1 MPTLS
6 SILVQRGA
14 VSMRA
19 IEDAIARQVLHGGDL
34 PTNLLELN
42 VVREDLLASALG
54 EHTGLPAV
62 KAGRIDAP
70 PASTLRLLPAELA
83 HKHGLFPLS
92 VDGRTLVVAAAEP
105 IPQAIADDLS
115 FALDLAL
122 DARAALPVRIRQAL
136 AEHYGIPLDRRFTK
150 LIAKLDGYPDA
161 RRTHTSAPP
170 PSQAVLPMKLPR
182 PVSIPVPSFGTGVA
196 DHARLHE
203 SVSPKTKTPS
213 EAPKETLWTA
223 PAIPKGPSVP
233 QDLAPA
239 PQADRPPETIR
250 GFSPPPPAPGKAP
263 PPAAIP
269 DKTSPSGSKAL
280 VSWIKQTLHDGGAR
294 SLPPTRSPQTPSGK
308 APLPAPPVP
317 KQPSAKPKVLAAAI
331 EKAAVRKTSTS
342 LPAVR
347 RKGPFT
353 AAMVERELEEAAS
366 SDAVLSTVFAFAQ
379 QFFEYSALFVLH
391 GDLAEGRD
399 AAGPGSDRTKVVGL
413 GVPMDLPSSLAT
425 VRGRRAPLIAP
436 LSAEG
441 IDAEL
446 ARDLGRPL
454 AIKRAIA
461 LLPVTVKNRVVA
473 ILYGD
478 DGEIPIDLSTVG
490 DVISCLGLASSAL
503 ARIALQKKL
512 SSKAGEALLAEV
524 RAPRVAPSAP
534 AAIQEAPAPV
544 HTEEAVEA
552 PSPPEEPAPL
562 HEVPPSQAV
571 TVRPTG
577 DEQEVEVAPLEAP
590 PQAFIEEPQ
599 PIFEEPQRASEE
611 EGQSPVEE
619 PPRAFIEE
627 PPQASPEEPPRA
639 FIEEPPRAFIEEEP
653 SQPLIAG
660 DAAIERTNAD
670 AIDVVVEAPLEELAD
685 EPTLVAAAG
694 KTPPLPD
701 PVLIEAPSVQPVEL
715 SEGDMVTD
723 ETTDEG
729 IDVALYHALKTP
741 VGGIEGSAAKSD
753 AELTTE
759 IARHVADQ
767 AAVDA
772 HRSIEVGTAA
782 GDPADQGPQ
791 RAHTSPGIGALGAL
805 SALLADTVPPP
816 PPEEGIHEEATQP
829 VVEDPATIPLY
840 ARRTVEVDEVSDDA
854 IVPFDSGDAQRFGG
868 AKAPPNPA
876 GADALGGKA
885 LGKRGPA
892 PVFEVRKV
900 SSGFEPLPRVPP
912 PNATSWTSL
921 ASPQPP
927 IPLTV
932 RRTLSDKPIPRE
944 ESSDIGA
951 VIAEAAGDSEPVAE
965 RPPRRS
971 EVPSPSDPAQLVERL
986 LGGGPGAEEAA
997 EQLIR
1002 KAETTLPV
1010 IMARFPGV
1018 LRIDR
1023 HRARAELPL
1032 ASQCGPLLDLV
1043 VKIGKPA
1050 LPFVTVRSASA
1061 DVEVRFWAT
1070 HVLGEIKLPE
1080 AASSLLPRLFDDESG
1095 VRRIAR
1101 RSAAALVSARA
1112 GESLLKGLE
1121 HIAQSRDEP
1130 IGHRVLAIETMGEI
1144 RAAELVPVLIHVLQ
1158 DASGEIADAA
1168 RRALLLITR
1177 QDFGKDTAL
1186 WRTWWS
1192 ENEGRHRLEWLMDA
1206 LMHDQP
1212 SLRRAA
1218 GDELKQITKEYFGY
1232 YDDLPKKDRE
1242 RAQGLYR
1249 AWWDREGRRKFN
1261 GLT

>member
-42 VVREDLLASALG
+42 VVREDLLASALA
-54 EHTGLPAV
+54 EHTGLAAIKP
-62 KAGRIDAP
+62 GRIDAP

-83 HKHGLFPLS
+83 HKHGLFPLAIE
-92 VDGRTLVVAAAEP
+92 GRTLIVAAAEP
-105 IPQAIADDLS
+105 IPQAIVDDLS

-122 DARAALPVRIRQAL
+122 DARAALPVRIRQAI

-161 RRTHTSAPP
+161 RRAHTSAPP

-196 DHARLHE
+196 EHARLRE
-203 SVSPKTKTPS
+203 SLSPKTKTPS
-213 EAPKETLWTA
+213 EAPREALWTA
-223 PAIPKGPSVP
+223 PSIPKGPSIP
-233 QDLAPA
+233 HDLAS
-239 PQADRPPETIR
+239 QADRPPETIR
-250 GFSPPPPAPGKAP
+250 GFSPAPGKAP

-280 VSWIKQTLHDGGAR
+280 ASWIKQALHDGGAR
-294 SLPPTRSPQTPSGK
+294 SLPPTRSAQGK

-317 KQPSAKPKVLAAAI
+317 KQTSAKPKVLAAVI
-331 EKAAVRKTSTS
+331 EKAAARKTTTS
-342 LPAVR
+342 LPTAR

-366 SDAVLSTVFAFAQ
+366 SDAVLATVFAFAQ

-399 AAGPGSDRTKVVGL
+399 AAGPGADRTKVVGL

-441 IDAEL
+441 LDAEL

-544 HTEEAVEA
+544 HAPAAEA
-552 PSPPEEPAPL
+552 PSPPEEPGPL
-562 HEVPPSQAV
+562 PDVPPSQAV

-577 DEQEVEVAPLEAP
+577 DEQDEAAEVAPIEAP
-590 PQAFIEEPQ
+590 PQPFIEEPRQ
-599 PIFEEPQRASEE
+599 ASLEEPQSIL
-611 EGQSPVEE
+611 EE
-619 PPRAFIEE
+619 PQ
-627 PPQASPEEPPRA
+627 QASLGEPQQA
-639 FIEEPPRAFIEEEP
+639 SLEEP

-660 DAAIERTNAD
+660 DTELDRANAD
-670 AIDVVVEAPLEELAD
+670 ADDVVVEAPLEELSD
-685 EPTLVAAAG
+685 EPTLVAAAS

-701 PVLIEAPSVQPVEL
+701 PVLIEAPAVEPVEL
-715 SEGDMVTD
+715 SDGDVVTD

-741 VGGIEGSAAKSD
+741 TGAFEGSAAKSD

-767 AAVDA
+767 GA
-772 HRSIEVGTAA
+772 IEARRAIDVGTTAP
-782 GDPADQGPQ
+782 DPADQGPQ
-791 RAHTSPGIGALGAL
+791 RAHTNPGIGALGAL

-816 PPEEGIHEEATQP
+816 PEDEIHEEATQP
-829 VVEDPATIPLY
+829 IVEDPATIPLY

-854 IVPFDSGDAQRFGG
+854 IVPFDSGDAQHVSE

-876 GADALGGKA
+876 GLDAPGGKA
-885 LGKRGPA
+885 AGKRGPA

-951 VIAEAAGDSEPVAE
+951 VIAEAAGDSEPVVEA

-1002 KAETTLPV
+1002 KAETALPV
-1010 IMARFPGV
+1010 VMARFPGA

-1023 HRARAELPL
+1023 HRARAELPP

-1144 RAAELVPVLIHVLQ
+1144 RAAQLVPVLIHVLQ

-1192 ENEGRHRLEWLMDA
+1192 ENEGRHRIEWLMDA

-1261 GLT
+1261 GLA